1 MLNITPTTILN
12 ALNWRYATQVF
23 DMSKPLEE
31 DKLDTILE
39 SARLAPSSLGIEPWK
54 FIVVENADIRAK
66 LKIAGYNQTKITESP
81 VLIVVAY
88 RIDLKENMSKERVE
102 RSVKTTNLESS
113 AFDGLKNMIDGSFSS
128 KTQQELET
136 WSKSQAYIPLGMM
149 IETAALLGVDAGPM
163 EGFDANA
170 VDEILGLK
178 EKHLHATSMIT
189 LGYRAV
195 DDTAALRP
203 KVRRSFEEVVEFI
216 K

>member
-1 MLNITPTTILN
+1 MNIQPQTIID
-12 ALNWRYATQVF
+12 ALNWRYATQIF

-31 DKLDTILE
+31 EKLMTILE

-66 LKIAGYNQTKITESP
+66 LKIAGYNQPKITDSP
-81 VLIVVAY
+81 VLIVLAY
-88 RIDLKENMSKERVE
+88 RLDLKQSMSKERIV
-102 RSVKTTNLESS
+102 RTVKATNMDAS
-113 AFDGLKNMIDGSFSS
+113 AFEGLKNMIDGSLSGKS
-128 KTQQELET
+128 QQEAET
-136 WSKSQAYIPLGMM
+136 WAKSQAYIPLGMM

-178 EKHLHATSMIT
+178 QQHLHATSMIT
-189 LGYRAV
+189 LGYRAE
-195 DDTAALRP
+195 DPASLRS
-203 KVRRSFEEVVEFI
+203 KVRRAFDEVIEFV